1 MQRAYKYR
9 IYPTEEQEVLL
20 AKTFGCVRV
29 VWNWALDARQTLYNI
44 KNFGLGLN
52 EVLPSVRG
60 KVKPAK
66 QPPVDDRC
74 PVQPK
79 KQRCAEAG
87 KATVYRDP
95 KPRSL

>member
-1 MQRAYKYR
+1 MNTYLF
-9 IYPTEEQEVLL
+9 TFTFL
-20 AKTFGCVRV
+20 AKHDATRIIRCSYNVSSSCTLSASFGYCKGPTIYKCSFIFQ
-29 VWNWALDARQTLYNI
+29 NHPAQ
-44 KNFGLGLN
+44 
-52 EVLPSVRG
+52 

-74 PVQPK
+74 PVHPK

-87 KATVYRDP
+87 KAKVHHDP

>member
-1 MQRAYKYR
+1 MFYQIEREWTCPMCGTHHDRDLNAA
-9 IYPTEEQEVLL
+9 I
-20 AKTFGCVRV
+20 
-29 VWNWALDARQTLYNI
+29 NI
-44 KNFGLGLN
+44 KNFGLGLY
-52 EVLPSVRG
+52 EALSSVRG
-60 KVKPAK
+60 EVKPAK

-87 KATVYRDP
+87 KARDIIDP